1 MPIIVILFSFNYN
14 RNVKK
19 DKVKIAVNNIS
30 ANTIRRRNKNG
41 KSSSWCKLGR

>member
-19 DKVKIAVNNIS
+19 DKVKITFYRKGN
-30 ANTIRRRNKNG
+30 
-41 KSSSWCKLGR
+41 L